1 VIVVKEF
8 DKLKSKKVF
17 EFFYELNA
25 VPRPSKKEEKVSNF
39 LKKFAED
46 RKLEVVQDK
55 AWNIIVKKEGTG
67 SLKNA
72 PTVILQGHMDMVT
85 EKKPGSKH
93 NFDTDP
99 IEMEVSGD
107 ILKAKGTTLG
117 ADNGLGASMILAI
130 LDDDKIEHPPLECLF
145 TSDEETGM
153 TGAHALDVSQFTGK
167 ILLNLDTEE
176 EGKFYL
182 SCAGGN
188 VNLVTIPVS
197 FSDTKGLAVDF
208 EVSGL
213 LGGHS
218 GLMIGEG
225 RANANKIVGRFLGY
239 LEQAGLK
246 FNIISV
252 EGGNKNNAITREAKA
267 ELVIDAGDLDK
278 VDEIA
283 KSLQEA
289 LKTEYT
295 PQDKDVKVK
304 LSKKKDGTFKA
315 MSAEDSA
322 RVTNALA
329 LIPYGPLYYSK
340 IMEDLV
346 QTSSN
351 IGVLATTKDAV
362 TLEST
367 IRSSVKTQQE
377 EIIAEID
384 ALAKLLDAKVDN
396 NSFYPAWP
404 LNTDSKIK
412 DLCIKVWKKDFKEEP
427 EIVAIHAGLECG
439 ILKEKM
445 PDIDAISFGPNI
457 EGAHTTE
464 EQASISSTERTWEFL
479 LDLLKAMKDYK

>member
-1 VIVVKEF
+1 MKEF

-55 AWNIIVKKEGTG
+55 AWNIIIKKDGTG
-67 SLKNA
+67 SLKDA

-93 NFDTDP
+93 NFDSDP

-107 ILKAKGTTLG
+107 ILKAKDTTLG
-117 ADNGLGASMILAI
+117 ADNGLGVAMILAI
-130 LDDDKIEHPPLECLF
+130 LDDDKIEHPPLECLI

-153 TGAHALDVSQFTGK
+153 TGAHDLDPKNLSGE

-182 SCAGGN
+182 SCAGGS
-188 VNLVTIPVS
+188 VNILTIPTKFADV
-197 FSDTKGLAVDF
+197 KGLAVDF
-208 EVSGL
+208 EASGL

-239 LEQAGLK
+239 LEQAGIK
-246 FNIISV
+246 FNLINV
-252 EGGNKNNAITREAKA
+252 DGGNKNNAITREAKA
-267 ELVIDAGDLDK
+267 ELVIKTADFDK
-278 VDEIA
+278 VKEI
-283 KSLQEA
+283 SDTLQEA

-295 PQDKDVKVK
+295 PQDKDVKVE
-304 LSKKKDGTFKA
+304 LKKKEEGTFKA
-315 MSAEDSA
+315 MSEEDTLK
-322 RVTNALA
+322 VTNALV
-329 LIPYGPLYYSK
+329 LIPFGPLYYSK
-340 IMEDLV
+340 IIEDLV

-351 IGVLATTKDAV
+351 IGVVKTTKDSV
-362 TLEST
+362 TLESS
-367 IRSSVKTQQE
+367 IRSSVKTQQD
-377 EIIAEID
+377 EIIAEFD
-384 ALAKLLDAKVDN
+384 ALAKLVGAESDN

-412 DLCIKVWKKDFKEEP
+412 DLCVKTWKKDFGKEP

-445 PDIDAISFGPNI
+445 PNLDAISFGPEI
-457 EGAHTTE
+457 HGAHTTE
-464 EQASISSTERTWEFL
+464 EQASISSTERVWEFL
-479 LDLLKAMKDYK
+479 LDLLKAIKDYK

>member
-1 VIVVKEF
+1 MKEF

-55 AWNIIVKKEGTG
+55 AWNIIIKKDGTG
-67 SLKNA
+67 SLKDA

-85 EKKPGSKH
+85 EKKPSSKH
-93 NFDTDP
+93 NFDSDP

-107 ILKAKGTTLG
+107 ILKAKDTTLG
-117 ADNGLGASMILAI
+117 ADNGLGVAMILAI
-130 LDDDKIEHPPLECLF
+130 LDDDKIEHPPLECLI

-153 TGAHALDVSQFTGK
+153 TGAHALDAKNLSGE

-182 SCAGGN
+182 SCAGGS
-188 VNLVTIPVS
+188 VNILTIPAKFADV
-197 FSDTKGLAVDF
+197 KGLAVDF
-208 EVSGL
+208 EASGL

-239 LEQAGLK
+239 LEQAGIK
-246 FNIISV
+246 FNLINV
-252 EGGNKNNAITREAKA
+252 DGGNKNNAITREAKA
-267 ELVIDAGDLDK
+267 ELVIAAADFDK
-278 VDEIA
+278 VKEITDT
-283 KSLQEA
+283 LQES

-295 PQDKDVKVK
+295 PQDKDVKVE
-304 LSKKKDGTFKA
+304 LKKKDEGTFKA
-315 MSAEDSA
+315 MSEEDTLK
-322 RVTNALA
+322 VTNALV
-329 LIPYGPLYYSK
+329 LIPFGPLYYSK
-340 IMEDLV
+340 VLEDLV

-351 IGVLATTKDAV
+351 IGVVKTTKDSV
-362 TLEST
+362 TLESAL
-367 IRSSVKTQQE
+367 RSSVKTQQD
-377 EIIAEID
+377 EIISEFD
-384 ALAKLLDAKVDN
+384 ALAKLVGAKSDN

-412 DLCIKVWKKDFKEEP
+412 DLCIKTWKKDFGKEP

-445 PDIDAISFGPNI
+445 PNLDAISFGPEI
-457 EGAHTTE
+457 HGAHTTE
-464 EQASISSTERTWEFL
+464 EQASISSTERVWEFL
-479 LDLLKAMKDYK
+479 LDLLKAIKDYK